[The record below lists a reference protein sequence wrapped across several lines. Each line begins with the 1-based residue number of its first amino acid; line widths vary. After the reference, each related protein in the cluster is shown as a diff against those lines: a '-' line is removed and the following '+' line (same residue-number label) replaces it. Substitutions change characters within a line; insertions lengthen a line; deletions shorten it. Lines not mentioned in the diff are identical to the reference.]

1 MKTKR
6 KEIIKILGVDRLDE
20 DSIHKY
26 CVSKGFPKLGE
37 TIYLFLNNTLEE
49 TSEILQV
56 DMSTLS
62 RRINKFIESA
72 NED

>member
-20 DSIHKY
+20 ESIHKY
-26 CVSKGFPKLGE
+26 CVSKGLPKISE

-62 RRINKFIESA
+62 RRINKFIETA
-72 NED
+72 KEE